1 MVILYCVYTATC
13 ELNYTALKIVPC
25 WNFNFL
31 EGAFEHM
38 HTHVRIQN
46 GVYFPLRSHFRA
58 LFSHARMPHEQ
69 VNKLS
74 FYPST
79 YIVCSSVTST
89 GQK

>member
-1 MVILYCVYTATC
+1 
-13 ELNYTALKIVPC
+13 
-25 WNFNFL
+25 
-31 EGAFEHM
+31 M

-74 FYPST
+74 FIQVHTLYAHQSQALVKNSTKLAPVPFTLTSGRVPS
-79 YIVCSSVTST
+79 
-89 GQK
+89 